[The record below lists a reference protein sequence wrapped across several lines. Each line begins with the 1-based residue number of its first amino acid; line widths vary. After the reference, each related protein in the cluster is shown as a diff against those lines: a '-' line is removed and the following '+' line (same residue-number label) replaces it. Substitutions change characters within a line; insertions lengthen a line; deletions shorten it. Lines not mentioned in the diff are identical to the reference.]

1 MGNWTQKVVKE
12 KKQTRE
18 HKTAMAGPR
27 EADIKPNKCISLGD
41 PKEGPKTGTVP
52 HFKIEFQHAWAQGI

>member
-41 PKEGPKTGTVP
+41 PKEGPKTG
-52 HFKIEFQHAWAQGI
+52 